1 MSENDN
7 FTQATPPPQP
17 SPATTIATSTQD
29 ERTWAMIGHLA
40 AFTAFISGIGCVVGP
55 LIVWLVKRDT
65 LPFAGEQALEALN
78 FNITVVLAAVALW
91 IFMPCGLLYSALLVA
106 SLSGGALQG
115 AASMALF
122 AIGSGLS
129 LGLAPGALGRLQALG
144 NRLRKDAI
152 DTRKA
157 LRGLPPLI
165 RGYLRLGAGIGDGAV
180 IDPQF
185 GTTDVL
191 IVLPVSSINARYFAH
206 FGAPNARQAA

>member
-91 IFMPCGLLYSALLVA
+91 IFIIITLGIGALLAVP
-106 SLSGGALQG
+106 
-115 AASMALF
+115 
-122 AIGSGLS
+122 
-129 LGLAPGALGRLQALG
+129 LGLVLFCGWLVLTIIAAVKANNGEHYRYP
-144 NRLRKDAI
+144 I
-152 DTRKA
+152 A
-157 LRGLPPLI
+157 LRL
-165 RGYLRLGAGIGDGAV
+165 V
-180 IDPQF
+180 K
-185 GTTDVL
+185 
-191 IVLPVSSINARYFAH
+191 
-206 FGAPNARQAA
+206 